1 MIEDIRNSGEII
13 KDENFTITGLS
24 KIIKWD
30 RDTVAKWMRPAIKKG
45 YITEVEESKGRK
57 GARYILEEK
66 DLPGDSFLPSIKDLL
81 VDNANEDVTNIYNP
95 ITGKIVDIE
104 LETEEVISTD
114 APTEIEEDKK
124 MQDDRDEFG
133 LEEPNFDF

>member
-1 MIEDIRNSGEII
+1 MRNQ
-13 KDENFTITGLS
+13 
-24 KIIKWD
+24 
-30 RDTVAKWMRPAIKKG
+30 
-45 YITEVEESKGRK
+45 KGRK

-104 LETEEVISTD
+104 LETEGSDSYRRT
-114 APTEIEEDKK
+114 
-124 MQDDRDEFG
+124 DRD
-133 LEEPNFDF
+133 